1 MKIAFDPYMIR
12 HLSLTTLLPMYR
24 RASPF
29 EDERQWSI
37 KCWKK
42 AIEVSVEMGCET
54 MISEFGR
61 GASPERSGGEKPG
74 ANTKEMYEAGWWR
87 SMEEQLPIFEREG
100 ITLSVTPHP
109 EASSRFMRREILR
122 YVAKYW
128 K

>member
-24 RASPF
+24 WASPF
-29 EDERQWSI
+29 EDEGQWAI

-42 AIEVSVEMGCET
+42 AIEVSVEIGCET

-61 GASPERSGGEKPG
+61 GASGGEKPG
-74 ANTKEMYEAGWWR
+74 ANT
-87 SMEEQLPIFEREG
+87 
-100 ITLSVTPHP
+100 LSVKPHP
-109 EASSRFMRREILR
+109 EASSRFMRREIQR